1 MANLYL
7 YKVFNSKK
15 KIMSNPEDNNERYK
29 NPIPEKK
36 KFLEGEE
43 EFIEDLPENLGLDA
57 DRSSD
62 NESPER
68 KYNMDNDISSDDGK
82 GDSDHLAEPFDS
94 SPIMNK

>member
-1 MANLYL
+1 
-7 YKVFNSKK
+7 
-15 KIMSNPEDNNERYK
+15 MSNLEDNTESDN

-43 EFIEDLPENLGLDA
+43 EFIEDLPPNLGLDA

-62 NESPER
+62 NEIAER
-68 KYNMDNDISSDDGK
+68 KYNMDNDITSDNSKD
-82 GDSDHLAEPFDS
+82 DSDHLAEPFDS

>member
-1 MANLYL
+1 
-7 YKVFNSKK
+7 
-15 KIMSNPEDNNERYK
+15 MSNLEDNNQSKE

-43 EFIEDLPENLGLDA
+43 EFIEDLPANLGLDA

-62 NESPER
+62 NDSVER
-68 KYNMDNDISSDDGK
+68 KNNLDNDITSDDSK